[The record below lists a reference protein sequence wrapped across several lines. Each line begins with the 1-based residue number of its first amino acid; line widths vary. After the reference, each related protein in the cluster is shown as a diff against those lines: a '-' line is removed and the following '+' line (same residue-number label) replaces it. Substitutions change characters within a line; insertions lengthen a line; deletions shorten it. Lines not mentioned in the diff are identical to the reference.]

1 MRQTLTIAKRELM
14 ALFCSPI
21 GYVVMGLFS
30 LIISMIFF
38 RFYQPQAPA
47 TLRPTLEFVVWALI
61 FLAPAI
67 SMRSVS
73 EEYSAGTVE
82 LLLTSP
88 INDAQVIMG
97 KWLGAMGFFIALT
110 MFPLMIL
117 LFVLVM
123 TSNPEPGPILTQL
136 LGLLLVGGLYLAIGI
151 AASAS
156 TQNQIIAFLI
166 TVCMIGMVTFGVGLL
181 TTVFDEPWIRR
192 ALIYIWINSQFEEF
206 NKGVIDTSSLIYF
219 ISGIALFLFIAVK
232 LVESRRWR

>member
-1 MRQTLTIAKRELM
+1 M

-30 LIISMIFF
+30 VIITMVFF

-67 SMRSVS
+67 SMRSIS
-73 EEYSAGTVE
+73 EEYSNGTVE

-88 INDAQVIMG
+88 ISDAQVVMG
-97 KWLGAMGFFIALT
+97 KWLGALGFFAVLT
-110 MFPLMIL
+110 FAPLMIL
-117 LFVLVM
+117 LFLLM
-123 TSNPEPGPILTQL
+123 TTSNPEWGPIFTQL

-151 AASAS
+151 AASAG
-156 TQNQIIAFLI
+156 TQNQIIAFLV
-166 TVCMIGMVTFGVGLL
+166 TVTIVGMVTFGMMLL
-181 TTVFDEPWIRR
+181 TTVFDQAWIKQT
-192 ALIYIWINSQFEEF
+192 LFYLWINNQFEEF
-206 NKGVIDTSSLIYF
+206 NKGVIDTSSLVYF
-219 ISGIALFLFIAVK
+219 LSGISLFLFIAVK